1 MGKNFF
7 EKLGLVEAKD
17 KESVSIEEDDVD
29 CTPEVAINIEKTAP
43 STLVQDAY
51 LAQGISD
58 TSKSVYKV
66 EEFIN
71 AMPSDMPNKTKQSSV
86 LGILTVSGMNA
97 NDIIVDADVRVAT
110 LTGALETVVNENK
123 KIVDDANLDIENLK
137 QAIENAN
144 HVIADKEGIIKHS
157 ENIIAVEVER
167 INKLKEFVG
176 GM

>member
-7 EKLGLVEAKD
+7 EKLGLVEAKND
-17 KESVSIEEDDVD
+17 GFAPIEEEIID
-29 CTPEVAINIEKTAP
+29 CDPEVVIDIEKTVP

-51 LAQGISD
+51 LAQGVSD
-58 TSKSVYKV
+58 ISKSVYKV

-97 NDIIVDADVRVAT
+97 NDIIADADERVAT
-110 LTGALETVVNENK
+110 LTGALGTVVDENK
-123 KIVDDANLDIENLK
+123 KIVDDANRDIENLK
-137 QAIENAN
+137 LAIENAN
-144 HVIADKEGIIKHS
+144 HVIADKEGIIKQS